1 MQPENAADVTFDA
14 SIQGWVMRLQD
25 VNPAVLGLRDP
36 GRASQKVRR
45 TLAGPPLSCR
55 RTAGR

>member
-36 GRASQKVRR
+36 GS
-45 TLAGPPLSCR
+45 
-55 RTAGR
+55 